1 MVRCFSFFFFCC
13 CFWAL
18 TPVANIPQ
26 DFAIKRFCGIGPSQ
40 EWGCF
45 FLSCRLLRNSFELKK
60 KKWFN
65 SFWVVCD
72 GTMKLF
78 FNSLR
83 SSLAVNALYACVY
96 IYIRQL
102 LLGWPRCGLS
112 IWLSY
117 LPYSVHRSEFMLIL
131 LTRKRTKHENTRSAT
146 FVWKENG
153 RRRFLGA
160 QSINTERTFKLMSSV
175 REGEII
181 NTVSKS
187 KHHELA
193 GRFHGFS
200 QTPSTGCSQQDK
212 QT

>member
-1 MVRCFSFFFFCC
+1 MITSCIESEIFGAIRQWFGVFLFSFFCC

-83 SSLAVNALYACVY
+83 SSLAVNALYACVH

-102 LLGWPRCGLS
+102 SSFRVATLWFIDLTVATCHIQYTYLSLCWFCWRENGQNTRILGLPLS
-112 IWLSY
+112 SLSY
-117 LPYSVHRSEFMLIL
+117 GKKM
-131 LTRKRTKHENTRSAT
+131 AAD
-146 FVWKENG
+146 G
-153 RRRFLGA
+153 RRAL
-160 QSINTERTFKLMSSV
+160 TV
-175 REGEII
+175 REL
-181 NTVSKS
+181 SS
-187 KHHELA
+187 WCLL
-193 GRFHGFS
+193 
-200 QTPSTGCSQQDK
+200 
-212 QT
+212 